1 MNLNAKT
8 LTAFI
13 AVAAVA
19 VAAGYYAGTRQAS
32 QEPPTASTAAPP
44 AGTSPRAPAAHPPV
58 DTDVHSTLQ
67 PGSASLLPG
76 HPAVPGAD
84 TGLPPESGRAHIDS
98 QADPDA
104 KFTHFRV
111 GERNVKQILAD
122 GDVMWVGTS
131 GGVIRYNIKTD
142 EYKLYDNRSGLLA
155 NGIFHISKL
164 DGQLVV
170 GTYGGGMSILDES
183 TQTWKTYNIPHG
195 LGDAF
200 IYDVLEADN
209 GDVWIA
215 TWSGANRVRG
225 GELDDRDAWDLYTV
239 ENTGGGLPNDWVYGL
254 AMGRNGEIWM
264 ATEGGLA
271 RFKDGRWDNWNHADG
286 QGANYELVKDQIQ
299 FTNDP
304 ANYSKHHTKQ
314 KSEMG
319 LEQVNVAYNP
329 NYIVALLVDEDGSVW
344 AGTWGGGL
352 AHFDGKSWEN
362 FTMNDGLPANHIF
375 SLHRDSDG
383 KLMVGTSNGLALR
396 DDKGGFRVFNT
407 GDGLFSNIVFSMA
420 TANDGSSWI
429 GSFGGVARIARLQ

>member
-1 MNLNAKT
+1 MNLSPKI
-8 LTAFI
+8 LLAFI
-13 AVAAVA
+13 VVTAVA
-19 VAAGYYAGTRQAS
+19 VAAGYYAGTRQLDRE
-32 QEPPTASTAAPP
+32 QMTATAPDPSA
-44 AGTSPRAPAAHPPV
+44 TAPAQTPPEHPPI
-58 DTDVHSTLQ
+58 DQSMHEAMQ
-67 PGSASLLPG
+67 PGSASLAPAHPG
-76 HPAVPGAD
+76 VAGAD
-84 TGLPPESGRAHIDS
+84 PSLPPESGRAHLDS
-98 QADPDA
+98 NVDPAA

-111 GERNVKQILAD
+111 GDRNVKQILAD

-142 EYKLYDNRSGLLA
+142 DYKLYDTRSGLLA

-164 DGQLVV
+164 NDQLVV

-183 TQTWKTYNIPHG
+183 TQQWKTYNIPEG

-200 IYDVLEADN
+200 VYDVLETDN
-209 GDVWIA
+209 GDIWIA
-215 TWSGANRVRG
+215 TWSGANRVREG
-225 GELDDRDAWDLYTV
+225 KLDDRASWDLYTV

-254 AMGRNGEIWM
+254 AMGKNGEIWM

-271 RFKDGRWDNWNHADG
+271 RFKDGQWDNWNHEKG
-286 QGANYELVKDQIQ
+286 QGADYELVKDQIQ

-329 NYIVALLVDEDGSVW
+329 NYIVALMVDDDGSVW

-352 AHFDGKSWEN
+352 AHFDGKTWKN
-362 FTMNDGLPANHIF
+362 FTMSDGLPANHVF
-375 SLHRDSDG
+375 SLHKDNDG
-383 KLMVGTSNGLALR
+383 NILVGTSNGLAVR
-396 DDKGGFRVFNT
+396 DDNGSFRVFNT
-407 GDGLFSNIVFSMA
+407 ADGLYTNIVFSMA

-429 GSFGGVARIARLQ
+429 GSFGGVARIAKLQ